1 MMIGIEVLLPQGE
14 EKAALCKVLRRSV
27 NKDGKTTGI
36 YDSDPSL
43 NAMIY
48 DVEFPDGVVKQYGAT
63 IIGQIVLEQVDDN
76 GHYVHGQA
84 EAS

>member
-1 MMIGIEVLLPQGE
+1 M
-14 EKAALCKVLRRSV
+14 
-27 NKDGKTTGI
+27 
-36 YDSDPSL
+36 
-43 NAMIY
+43 
-48 DVEFPDGVVKQYGAT
+48 VKQYGAT